1 MATVQDI
8 VTGCQNLL
16 KSKQDHQALVTYNQD
31 TSTSIVIGAGPINS
45 RGLWFLLLQDHTI
58 VQAML
63 LTYLASRCAEIAEK
77 NNTNSAKTEFND
89 LIETYNV
96 VMTHLNIKDHR
107 EVAKFT

>member
-1 MATVQDI
+1 
-8 VTGCQNLL
+8 
-16 KSKQDHQALVTYNQD
+16 
-31 TSTSIVIGAGPINS
+31 
-45 RGLWFLLLQDHTI
+45 
-58 VQAML
+58 ML